1 MMDTSNLTFTI
12 GECYFITIEDWG
24 LSTVVSAD
32 YVRTGYIND
41 GTTMGQR
48 WINDGSTMHQR
59 EFLQC
64 VTPEKTKKTE
74 NSNLHGFELHRPS
87 SKGTKWL
94 IQILQAIINQRK
106 KNVLLVTC
114 SFMECE
120 NTDETAWSRQN
131 WQSKIATA
139 MFMITIKYSSLLT
152 IFSAEHVGTT
162 ESYHDGSTMDQ
173 LCIVGTSIVSTC
185 SSWWPVA
192 RTRITTSVKERQRQ
206 SCLSWLTGGG
216 IWCELEHLFLEKLSL

>member
-1 MMDTSNLTFTI
+1 
-12 GECYFITIEDWG
+12 
-24 LSTVVSAD
+24 
-32 YVRTGYIND
+32 
-41 GTTMGQR
+41 MGQR
-48 WINDGSTMHQR
+48 WVNDGSTMDER
-59 EFLQC
+59 CIDENIQC
-64 VTPEKTKKTE
+64 VTPANTQKTE
-74 NSNLHGFELHRPS
+74 KSNLHRFELHRPS
-87 SKGTKWL
+87 SKGTKWV
-94 IQILQAIINQRK
+94 IQILTIINQCK
-106 KNVLLVTC
+106 KIVLLVTY
-114 SFMECE
+114 SFTEGE
-120 NTDETAWSRQN
+120 NTDQTAWSRQN
-131 WQSKIATA
+131 WLSKIVTA
-139 MFMITIKYSSLLT
+139 IFMITIKYNSLLT

>member
-12 GECYFITIEDWG
+12 GDCYFITIEDWG

-59 EFLQC
+59 EYIQC

-74 NSNLHGFELHRPS
+74 
-87 SKGTKWL
+87 
-94 IQILQAIINQRK
+94 
-106 KNVLLVTC
+106 
-114 SFMECE
+114 
-120 NTDETAWSRQN
+120 TAWSRQN
-131 WQSKIATA
+131 WHSKIVTA